1 MGLYIHKHY
10 TEVSRVYDII
20 QYPLSTDFPLINLE
34 LLTVKINKT
43 KTENLHVLQLIRL
56 FFGNLKV
63 EA

>member
-10 TEVSRVYDII
+10 TEVSRVDII
-20 QYPLSTDFPLINLE
+20 QYPLSTDFSLINLE

-56 FFGNLKV
+56 FFGNLKA